1 MANPILSREER
12 EHLFRPL
19 FAEIVAMITEA
30 ADGDDDRLWAL
41 RRKIAK
47 ELVYL
52 ERSRPGDRSRLK
64 KAMRAKQGGLCAL
77 CGQELPEKGAELD
90 RRVAKLGYIESNVRL
105 VHHECHISDQ
115 AAKGYA

>member
-1 MANPILSREER
+1 MPNPMLSREDR

-30 ADGDDDRLWAL
+30 ADGDEDRLWAL

-47 ELVYL
+47 ELVYI
-52 ERSRPGDRSRLK
+52 ERSRPGDRAKLK
-64 KAMRAKQGGLCAL
+64 KLMRSKQNGLCAL
-77 CGQELPEKGAELD
+77 CGLHLPEKGSELD
-90 RRVAKLGYIESNVRL
+90 RFVAKLGYVESNVRL
-105 VHHECHISDQ
+105 VHHECHIKDQ